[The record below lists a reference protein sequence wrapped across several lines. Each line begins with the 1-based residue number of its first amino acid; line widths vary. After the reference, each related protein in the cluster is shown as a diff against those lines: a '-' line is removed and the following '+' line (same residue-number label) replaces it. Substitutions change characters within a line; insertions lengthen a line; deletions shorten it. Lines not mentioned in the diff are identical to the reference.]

1 MMFSSTNP
9 MGHFGGAQ
17 VKMANMTLGMVQM
30 ELERQKMQ
38 PMVNTE
44 VYLDCLNK

>member
-1 MMFSSTNP
+1 

-17 VKMANMTLGMVQM
+17 VKMATMTLGMVSM

-38 PMVNTE
+38 PVVNTE
-44 VYLDCLNK
+44 AYLDCLNKYV

>member
-1 MMFSSTNP
+1 
-9 MGHFGGAQ
+9 MGHYGAPQ
-17 VKMANMTLGMVQM
+17 VKMASMTLGMVQM

-38 PMVNTE
+38 PICNTE